1 MVHPQNREN
10 PENPYNY
17 REILVVEAVFAPL
30 PCPFPAAE
38 ALVDE
43 SNELGV
49 SLELVRATTSKA
61 LAATEPARPWWRS

>member
-10 PENPYNY
+10 PENAYNY
-17 REILVVEAVFAPL
+17 REILVVEAMFVPL
-30 PCPFPAAE
+30 PCPFPKTE

-49 SLELVRATTSKA
+49 SLEFVRATTSKA
-61 LAATEPARPWWRS
+61 LAATEPARSW